1 MRRGTHSGLCFI
13 RVASIAAVALLASA
27 CSSSG
32 PATTDGSSSFA
43 DRFRSAM
50 ASGTS
55 PAPAPA
61 AMPGGPKA
69 LDSCPN
75 VDLRQGA
82 GTLTI
87 NNNPKDPS
95 AMQLRYQV
103 AVTQTARECSN
114 VSGNLIMRVGV
125 QGRLVLGPA
134 GTPGSIELP
143 LRYAVVQEGPEPKT
157 LYTKLYRVPVSI
169 SEGQSSVAFTHIEEA
184 ISLPM
189 PSTAVFDSY
198 VIYVGFD
205 ALGAAQQRQ
214 PPAKKRAPKQ
224 S

>member
-1 MRRGTHSGLCFI
+1 
-13 RVASIAAVALLASA
+13 
-27 CSSSG
+27 
-32 PATTDGSSSFA
+32 
-43 DRFRSAM
+43 M
-50 ASGTS
+50 ASGS
-55 PAPAPA
+55 APAPAPA
-61 AMPGGPKA
+61 EIPGGPKT

-103 AVTQTARECSN
+103 AVTQTARECSH
-114 VSGNLIMRVGV
+114 VSGNLVMRVGV
-125 QGRLVLGPA
+125 QGRLVIGPA

-169 SEGQSSVAFTHIEEA
+169 ADGQSSVAFTHIEEA

-189 PSTAVFDSY
+189 PSTTVFDSY

-205 ALGAAQQRQ
+205 ALGAAQQSK